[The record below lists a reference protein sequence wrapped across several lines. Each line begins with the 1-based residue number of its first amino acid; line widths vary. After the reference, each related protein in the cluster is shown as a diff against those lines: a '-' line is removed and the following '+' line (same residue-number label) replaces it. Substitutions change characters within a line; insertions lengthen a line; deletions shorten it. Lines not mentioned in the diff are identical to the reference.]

1 MGVYFECIKWSN
13 RSKTADFGSTIY
25 LTVCLC
31 DRELQMRFQHPISLA
46 VCEIYAHNVYTLDRL
61 IHLLSNGVTNF
72 FFDKRLFSL
81 EHVTHIYIYI
91 LQYFHVY
98 VYMYI
103 CIYVYM
109 YICIYVYMY
118 IYTHTPK
125 CCNYCPS
132 TNCNKLNFELNRHSA
147 NWCQTCHDQPGI
159 KNKQCHPIELY
170 LYAIHTCDPCF
181 QTGSTSLNR
190 RVTTLIIL
198 L

>member
-81 EHVTHIYIYI
+81 EHVTHIYIYTAI
-91 LQYFHVY
+91 FPCICIY

-118 IYTHTPK
+118 ICIYVYMYICIYVYIYIHIHQNAVITV
-125 CCNYCPS
+125 
-132 TNCNKLNFELNRHSA
+132 
-147 NWCQTCHDQPGI
+147 
-159 KNKQCHPIELY
+159 HPQI
-170 LYAIHTCDPCF
+170 
-181 QTGSTSLNR
+181 
-190 RVTTLIIL
+190 VII
-198 L
+198 